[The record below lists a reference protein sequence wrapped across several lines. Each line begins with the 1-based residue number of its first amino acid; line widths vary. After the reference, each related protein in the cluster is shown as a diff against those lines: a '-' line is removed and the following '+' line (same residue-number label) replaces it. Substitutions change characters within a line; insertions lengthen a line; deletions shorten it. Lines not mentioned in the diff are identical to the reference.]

1 MSPMTI
7 FGRRVPMSA
16 SLLIWAVL
24 WEVVGR
30 AGLSELFPPMT
41 NVLARLGEIVPTES
55 FGHALGITA
64 RAFAIGA
71 GVSIALGVPIG
82 VMMGRW
88 RMADA
93 VLMPWVNIFVSAPLS
108 ALVPAIMAVFGF
120 GETTITVI
128 VILFAVWIV
137 ILDARAGA
145 RAISPS
151 LVEMARSYGA
161 TRTQAF
167 IKIYIWAALPE
178 ILAGIRL
185 GLVRAVKGVI
195 IGQLLV
201 SVVGFGHL
209 FELYSSNF
217 LMEHMWA
224 LLLVLFA
231 LAFAID
237 AGLGALERRVE
248 YYAASRQ

>member
-1 MSPMTI
+1 MTI
-7 FGRRVPMSA
+7 FGRRLPMSA
-16 SLLIWAVL
+16 SLILWAIV
-24 WEVVGR
+24 WEIVGQL
-30 AGLSELFPPMT
+30 GLSEMFPPLT
-41 NVLARLGEIVPTES
+41 RILVRLGEIVPTES
-55 FGHALGITA
+55 FAEALGITA
-64 RAFAIGA
+64 RAFALGALISIAA
-71 GVSIALGVPIG
+71 GVPLG

-88 RMADA
+88 RAADA
-93 VLMPWVNIFVSAPLS
+93 VLLPWVNIFVSAPLS
-108 ALVPAIMAVFGF
+108 ALVPAIMALFGF

-128 VILFAVWIV
+128 VVMFAVWIV

-145 RAISPS
+145 RAIAPS

-161 TRTQAF
+161 TRAQAF
-167 IKIYIWAALPE
+167 TKIYLWAALPE

-237 AGLGALERRVE
+237 SGLGALERRIE
-248 YYAASRQ
+248 YYAASRH